1 MSFICLKQSITDF
14 VRRSKKTKRSQ
25 RYSFLDDSFSSTMLA
40 LNHEESAAPEADE
53 YSFMEDLH
61 SAYHAPGTLDIHR
74 TIKCGLDSPPL
85 SMSVHLPS
93 ESVIIHT
100 TEGPA
105 VKANPT
111 FDSSYTVKDV
121 VLVPR
126 TPMLPST
133 PIFEDSFLHSFDGLP
148 SPCTPSLTCSTSP
161 YSTPLFSSPSPNAST
176 SSLSMPRILKIED
189 FKLLRF
195 LSKGICG
202 QVHLAKDTV
211 SNSRLAI
218 KIVKKDDDIFQ
229 ISVLKDMLAQEKNIM
244 VSLQGCEWFV
254 QLQAS
259 WYDSKNIY
267 FAMAYYPTDL
277 ESEII
282 RCDKLP
288 TNRARFYM
296 TEMIIALEELHS
308 RGIVHRDI
316 KAANILI
323 CADGHLVLA
332 DFGLSKDFACKPNLA
347 ERSYQPYWPFKTDD
361 DVLRT
366 ACRSPEELTFV
377 TDDICGSEVEMA
389 PEILLEEYYS
399 FGVDFWA
406 AGITL
411 YLMVTGKHP
420 WTDDKEK
427 TIQNQILEDDVEFSP
442 EDNVG
447 EECQDF
453 IRQMLRKEPTE
464 RLRIGLDMTSHPY
477 FAGVDWQ
484 AMKNRTVS
492 PPWAPDFVSGHFYY
506 EDWGMPELFEPGHE
520 VKKDGDPLLSDFFFA
535 SPDLQKSIETPLCN
549 FFSFSSEDQAD
560 GDKDGNPETLD
571 ATSSCEVLST
581 GQVIEYS
588 PNVSMSDSHASM
600 FPSFHSASSLQR
612 LRNEGC
618 LVDPP
623 SGPPQAVASIFLE
636 PNVGSVNSI
645 ANATL
650 DRHANREAPIVRPAK
665 HVVFAAASLAEPV
678 LFTRP
683 VLFRPVLEP
692 LMECSESRAEFGS
705 DLSTQDSTLIHSEV
719 QDFVQ
724 AMQLVNKIVSWLK
737 DFLPSPVTTTRN
749 AFQAT
754 TVSRHMTI
762 WKTMKWNFRKLLLPK
777 VRHVQE

>member
-85 SMSVHLPS
+85 SMSVHLSS
-93 ESVIIHT
+93 ESVTIHT

-111 FDSSYTVKDV
+111 FDSSYTAKDV

-133 PIFEDSFLHSFDGLP
+133 PILEDSFLHSFDGLP

-332 DFGLSKDFACKPNLA
+332 DFGLSKDFGCKPNLA

-453 IRQMLRKEPTE
+453 IRQM
-464 RLRIGLDMTSHPY
+464 
-477 FAGVDWQ
+477 DWE

-560 GDKDGNPETLD
+560 GDKNGNPETLD
-571 ATSSCEVLST
+571 ATGSCEVLST
-581 GQVIEYS
+581 GQVIEFS
-588 PNVSMSDSHASM
+588 PNVSMSDSRA
-600 FPSFHSASSLQR
+600 SASSLQR
-612 LRNEGC
+612 LNLR

-623 SGPPQAVASIFLE
+623 SGPSQAVASIFFG
-636 PNVGSVNSI
+636 PNVGS
-645 ANATL
+645 L
-650 DRHANREAPIVRPAK
+650 DRHADRETPIVRPAK
-665 HVVFAAASLAEPV
+665 HVGFAASALAEPV

-683 VLFRPVLEP
+683 LIPVPEP

-705 DLSTQDSTLIHSEV
+705 NLSTQDSTLIRRE
-719 QDFVQ
+719 QC
-724 AMQLVNKIVSWLK
+724 MSWLK
-737 DFLPSPVTTTRN
+737 DFLPPPVTTAHS
-749 AFQAT
+749 AFPAT
-754 TVSRHMTI
+754 IISRHMMI
-762 WKTMKWNFRKLLLPK
+762 WKTMKWNFRKLSVPK